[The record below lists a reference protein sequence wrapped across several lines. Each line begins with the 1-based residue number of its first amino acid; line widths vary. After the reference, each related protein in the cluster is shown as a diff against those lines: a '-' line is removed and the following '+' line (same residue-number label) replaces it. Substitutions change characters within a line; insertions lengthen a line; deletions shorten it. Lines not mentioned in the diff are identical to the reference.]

1 MRDRYDEHQKKR
13 NVNRIEIAT
22 RYIIDIIPIA
32 IIERAIILERKILYD
47 TMSKKIF
54 INSVEVTTFRIEIYF
69 RIIVYAIPTTSTE
82 RKQATYSRKYASRV

>member
-54 INSVEVTTFRIEIYF
+54 INSVEMTTFRIEINGLHNRVRDPYD
-69 RIIVYAIPTTSTE
+69 E
-82 RKQATYSRKYASRV
+82 HGKKASDIFS